1 MLEQNYLYKGTKTL
15 KNKYGIKNPK
25 KLYQRCAHDT
35 AREAVNFRHEPP
47 PQKFDAS
54 YLKLIHW
61 SLFHETFEWAGHTR
75 DTSFTFEDGTSA
87 HMPAMRPKGYEIP
100 FAIGPQIKKELTQ
113 LEKTLNQK
121 NNLKGLSRQEFAESA
136 AEVFMALEHAHPFRK
151 GNGRVNRMFME
162 KLGQAAGYTIDFSF
176 ITKGRMTAACIE
188 AMQYGN
194 PQPMKDLFED
204 ITHPQKSLVLKEFV
218 SQMRNAGLDEI
229 NDRVVVAAKE
239 DVTYEGV
246 FRGFSAEGFVMEIEG
261 AFVVGHKDD
270 LTPEQVKTLQNGARL
285 CFQKT
290 NVQSL
295 KETLIPKETL
305 APLTDEELF
314 ERISNDAYVEGSRKE
329 IENLSKTVY
338 GKTHTLKTTLDI
350 ITVAPNLGNQFA
362 DEILQNPQSISKFA
376 GSKILGMKSSNR
388 RQAEQAV
395 PQLSQ
400 AFKNYATI
408 TQQTKEEILE
418 QHQREQ
424 NRLNHTVEKPGKNLQ
439 NLFSLPEEQQRE
451 ALLHSRSL
459 RQELHTFSR
468 QLHNRLSSEDRKA
481 IQEKDY
487 TRLACLL
494 GTSKSKAKEIANTV
508 NNTQEAQCQA
518 RSLKVS
524 RSSSLALTG

>member
-1 MLEQNYLYKGTKTL
+1 MLEQNYLYKGTPTL
-15 KNKYGIKNPK
+15 KNKYGIKDPK
-25 KLYQRCAHDT
+25 KLYERCAHDT
-35 AREAVNFRHEPP
+35 AREAVNFRHEPL

-61 SLFHETFEWAGHTR
+61 SLFYKTFEWAGKTR
-75 DTSFTFEDGTSA
+75 DTSFTFEDGTTA
-87 HMPAMRPKGYEIP
+87 HMPAMRPKGYEVP
-100 FAIGPQIKKELTQ
+100 FAIGPQIQKELKQ
-113 LEKTLNQK
+113 LEKTLNEK
-121 NNLKGLSRQEFAESA
+121 NNLKGLSRQEFAENA

-162 KLGQAAGYTIDFSF
+162 KLGQAAGHTIDFSF

-204 ITHPQKSLVLKEFV
+204 ITHPQKSLVLKEFI

-229 NDRVVVAAKE
+229 NNRVVVATKE

-246 FRGFSAEGFVMEIEG
+246 FRGFSAEGFVMEVEG

-270 LTPEQVKTLQNGARL
+270 LPPELVKTLQNGTRL

-290 NVQSL
+290 NVQNV
-295 KETLIPKETL
+295 KEILIPKETL
-305 APLTDEELF
+305 ESLTHEELF
-314 ERISNDAYVEGSRKE
+314 TKISNDAYVEACRKE
-329 IENLSKTVY
+329 IKNLSKLVY
-338 GKTHTLKTTLDI
+338 GKIHALNTKIDI
-350 ITVAPNLGNQFA
+350 LTADPSLGNQFA
-362 DEILQNPQSISKFA
+362 DEILQNPQSISKLA
-376 GSKILGMKSSNR
+376 GRKILDMKSPNR
-388 RQAEQAV
+388 RLAEQTA

-400 AFKNYATI
+400 ALKNYATI

-424 NRLNHTVEKPGKNLQ
+424 NRLSHAVETPGKNLQ
-439 NLFSLPEEQQRE
+439 NLFALPREQQKE
-451 ALLHSRSL
+451 ALLHSPTL
-459 RQELHTFSR
+459 RQELHHFSR
-468 QLHNRLSSEDRKA
+468 QLHNRLSSEERKA
-481 IQEKDY
+481 IQEKDH

-494 GTSKSKAKEIANTV
+494 GTSESKAKEIANTV
-508 NNTQEAQCQA
+508 KNTQEAQCQA

>member
-1 MLEQNYLYKGTKTL
+1 
-15 KNKYGIKNPK
+15 
-25 KLYQRCAHDT
+25 
-35 AREAVNFRHEPP
+35 
-47 PQKFDAS
+47 
-54 YLKLIHW
+54 
-61 SLFHETFEWAGHTR
+61 
-75 DTSFTFEDGTSA
+75 
-87 HMPAMRPKGYEIP
+87 
-100 FAIGPQIKKELTQ
+100 
-113 LEKTLNQK
+113 
-121 NNLKGLSRQEFAESA
+121 
-136 AEVFMALEHAHPFRK
+136 
-151 GNGRVNRMFME
+151 
-162 KLGQAAGYTIDFSF
+162 
-176 ITKGRMTAACIE
+176 
-188 AMQYGN
+188 
-194 PQPMKDLFED
+194 
-204 ITHPQKSLVLKEFV
+204 KSLVLKEFI

-229 NDRVVVAAKE
+229 NNRVVAAAKE
-239 DVTYEGV
+239 DVVYKGV
-246 FRGFSAEGFVMEIEG
+246 FRGFSAEGFVMEVEG

-270 LTPEQVKTLQNGARL
+270 LTPEQVKTLQNGAHL

-305 APLTDEELF
+305 APLTHEELF
-314 ERISNDAYVEGSRKE
+314 ERISNDAYVEACRKE

-338 GKTHTLKTTLDI
+338 GKTHALKTTLDI
-350 ITVAPNLGNQFA
+350 VIAAPNLGNQFA
-362 DEILQNPQSISKFA
+362 DEILENPQSISKFA

-424 NRLNHTVEKPGKNLQ
+424 NRLSHAVEKPGKNLQ
-439 NLFSLPEEQQRE
+439 NLFSLSEEQQRE

-481 IQEKDY
+481 IQEKDH

-494 GTSKSKAKEIANTV
+494 GTSESKAKEIANTV
-508 NNTQEAQCQA
+508 KNTQEAQCQA